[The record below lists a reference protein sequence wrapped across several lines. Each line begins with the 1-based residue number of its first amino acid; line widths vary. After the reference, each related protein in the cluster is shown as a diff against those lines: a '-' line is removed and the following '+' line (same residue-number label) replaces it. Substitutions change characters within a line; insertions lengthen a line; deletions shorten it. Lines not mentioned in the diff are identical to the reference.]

1 MFDFLKKQRIVVKK
15 ETQYVYVD
23 KQQRF
28 KDRVVLVTGAT
39 GSIGEAICQRFA
51 IEGATVVLTG
61 RSEEK
66 LISLQKQFQEKSL
79 DVDYAVMDV
88 ADEASIKRAMKEV
101 AATHGKIDVLVN
113 NAGYSARTEKR
124 YLHEQSIENIDGLMA
139 VNLRG
144 AILASREA
152 VQYMKG
158 SRHGR
163 IIHVS
168 SIVGMQGKTKHAE
181 YAAAKAGLFGL
192 MKSQAIELGQ
202 YGITVNCVSPG
213 LVPRENA
220 TDEKL
225 SSSASKNVL
234 DQLCRPEDIAHGV
247 AFLASREADFITGQN
262 LAVDGGRSLGLMGD
276 L

>member
-1 MFDFLKKQRIVVKK
+1 MLNFLKKERIVVKK

-23 KQQRF
+23 KMQRF
-28 KDRVVLVTGAT
+28 KDSVVIVTGAT
-39 GSIGEAICQRFA
+39 GSIGEAISQRFA
-51 IEGATVVLTG
+51 TEGATVILTG

-66 LISLQKQFQEKSL
+66 LISLKKKFQEMDL
-79 DVDYAVMDV
+79 DVDYAVMNV
-88 ADEASIKRAMKEV
+88 ADESSIATAMKEI
-101 AATHGKIDVLVN
+101 AERHGKIDVLVN
-113 NAGYSARTEKR
+113 NAGYSARTEKK
-124 YLHEQSIENIDGLMA
+124 YLHEQSIENIDGLIA

-144 AILASREA
+144 SILASREA

-158 SRHGR
+158 SKHGR
-163 IIHVS
+163 IIHIS

-181 YAAAKAGLFGL
+181 YSAAKAGLFGL

-220 TDEKL
+220 SDEKL

-234 DQLCRPEDIAHGV
+234 DRLCRPEDIANGV

-276 L
+276 

>member
-1 MFDFLKKQRIVVKK
+1 MLNFLKKERIVVKK

-23 KQQRF
+23 KMQRF
-28 KDRVVLVTGAT
+28 KDSVVIVTGAT
-39 GSIGEAICQRFA
+39 GSIGEAISQRFA
-51 IEGATVVLTG
+51 TEGATVILTG

-66 LISLQKQFQEKSL
+66 LISLKKKFQEMDL
-79 DVDYAVMDV
+79 DVDYAVMNV
-88 ADEASIKRAMKEV
+88 ADESSIATAMREI
-101 AATHGKIDVLVN
+101 AERHGKIDVLVN
-113 NAGYSARTEKR
+113 NAGYSARTEKK
-124 YLHEQSIENIDGLMA
+124 YLHEQSIENIDGLIA

-144 AILASREA
+144 SILASREA

-158 SRHGR
+158 SKHGR
-163 IIHVS
+163 IIHIS

-181 YAAAKAGLFGL
+181 YSAAKAGLFGL

-220 TDEKL
+220 SNEKL

-234 DQLCRPEDIAHGV
+234 DRLCRPEDIANGV

-262 LAVDGGRSLGLMGD
+262 LVVDGGRSLGLMGD
-276 L
+276 

>member
-1 MFDFLKKQRIVVKK
+1 MLNFLKKERIVVKK

-23 KQQRF
+23 KMQRF
-28 KDRVVLVTGAT
+28 KDSVVIVTGAT

-51 IEGATVVLTG
+51 TEGATVVLTG

-66 LISLQKQFQEKSL
+66 LISLKKKFQEMDL
-79 DVDYAVMDV
+79 DVDYAVMNV
-88 ADEASIKRAMKEV
+88 ADESSIATAMREI
-101 AATHGKIDVLVN
+101 AERHGKIDVLVN
-113 NAGYSARTEKR
+113 NAGYSARTEKK
-124 YLHEQSIENIDGLMA
+124 YLHEQSIENIDGLIA

-144 AILASREA
+144 SILASREA

-158 SRHGR
+158 SKHGR
-163 IIHVS
+163 IIHIS

-181 YAAAKAGLFGL
+181 YSAAKAGLFGL

-220 TDEKL
+220 SDEKL

-234 DQLCRPEDIAHGV
+234 DRLCRPEDIANGV

-276 L
+276 

>member
-1 MFDFLKKQRIVVKK
+1 MLNFLKKERIVVKK

-23 KQQRF
+23 KMQRF
-28 KDRVVLVTGAT
+28 KDSVVIVTGAT
-39 GSIGEAICQRFA
+39 GSIGEAISQRFA
-51 IEGATVVLTG
+51 TEGATVVLTG

-66 LISLQKQFQEKSL
+66 LISLKKKFQEMDL
-79 DVDYAVMDV
+79 DVDYAVMNV
-88 ADEASIKRAMKEV
+88 ADESSIATAMKEI
-101 AATHGKIDVLVN
+101 AERHGKIDVLVN
-113 NAGYSARTEKR
+113 NAGYSARTEKK
-124 YLHEQSIENIDGLMA
+124 YLHEQSIENIDGLIA

-144 AILASREA
+144 SILASREA
-152 VQYMKG
+152 VQYMKD
-158 SRHGR
+158 SKHGR
-163 IIHVS
+163 IIHIS

-181 YAAAKAGLFGL
+181 YSAAKAGLFGL

-220 TDEKL
+220 SDEKL

-234 DQLCRPEDIAHGV
+234 DRLCRPEDIANGV

-276 L
+276 